1 VPLLIAQLSEGALD
15 HSGQLLCSTVYG
27 LIHGCGQV
35 CDRGGLAAFK
45 AGFHHATYVVIAAL
59 FGAVLIAQVNF
70 HSRDGIAESTQGTF
84 HDATDLSGQG
94 FVALDVTVGIELDLH
109 GVLLGNEV

>member
-1 VPLLIAQLSEGALD
+1 VPLLIAQLSEGTLD

-35 CDRGGLAAFK
+35 CDRGGRAAFK

-59 FGAVLIAQVNF
+59 FGAVLISQVDF
-70 HSRDGIAESTQGTF
+70 HSRNGIADSTQGTF
-84 HDATDLSGQG
+84 NDATDLRSQCL
-94 FVALDVTVGIELDLH
+94 VALDVTVGIDLDLH
-109 GVLLGNEV
+109 GVLLGNYV